1 MIESLVI
8 PMPMPTTNGT
18 MQLGNLLD
26 HMGDESVCEL
36 LEVGLGML
44 ARARLGEGVRAT
56 AQSCVQSIVT
66 SAFRRL
72 KGLQKD
78 DVDKLLEDAKHYEEK
93 IKVIRKKIE
102 SVGQKE
108 RHSDEKQEKQ
118 EKQETQ
124 EQQEKQEE
132 QEKQEKQEEQEKRIT
147 EPGEKS
153 TEPQVITPM
162 FTPYGLPTILELL
175 RVLIALLDP
184 NDQAHTDSMR
194 LSALAILNTALEVGG
209 LGLAN
214 WPELREGVTDEGCK
228 YLFQACFSLNP
239 YASSA
244 DHDLAYPSRFTIS
257 PCAVSPHYINSILH
271 SSPLP

>member
-8 PMPMPTTNGT
+8 PMPMPTINGT

-72 KGLQKD
+72 KGLQKG

-108 RHSDEKQEKQ
+108 RHSDEEQEKQ
-118 EKQETQ
+118 EKQEN
-124 EQQEKQEE
+124 QEE
-132 QEKQEKQEEQEKRIT
+132 QEKQEKQERQEERIT

-153 TEPQVITPM
+153 TEPQVITSM

-228 YLFQACFSLNP
+228 YLFQVCFSPNP
-239 YASSA
+239 FASSA

-257 PCAVSPHYINSILH
+257 PCPVSSHYINSILH
-271 SSPLP
+271 SSPLPQTST

>member
-1 MIESLVI
+1 
-8 PMPMPTTNGT
+8 

-72 KGLQKD
+72 KGLQKG

-124 EQQEKQEE
+124 EQQEKQEQQE
-132 QEKQEKQEEQEKRIT
+132 QQEKRIT
-147 EPGEKS
+147 ELGEKS
-153 TEPQVITPM
+153 TEPQVITSM

-228 YLFQACFSLNP
+228 YLFQVCFSLNP
-239 YASSA
+239 PFASSA
-244 DHDLAYPSRFTIS
+244 DHGLAYPSRFTIS
-257 PCAVSPHYINSILH
+257 PCAVSSHYINSILH
-271 SSPLP
+271 SSPLPQTST

>member
-72 KGLQKD
+72 KGLQKG

-124 EQQEKQEE
+124 EQQEKQEKQE
-132 QEKQEKQEEQEKRIT
+132 EHEKQEKQEKRII

-239 YASSA
+239 YVSSA
-244 DHDLAYPSRFTIS
+244 DHGLAYPSRFTIS

>member
-8 PMPMPTTNGT
+8 PMPMPTNNGT

-72 KGLQKD
+72 KGLQKG

-108 RHSDEKQEKQ
+108 RHSDEKHEKQ

-124 EQQEKQEE
+124 EQQEK
-132 QEKQEKQEEQEKRIT
+132 QEKRIT

-228 YLFQACFSLNP
+228 YLFQVCFSLNP

-244 DHDLAYPSRFTIS
+244 DHGLAYPSRFTIS
-257 PCAVSPHYINSILH
+257 PCAVSPHYLNSIFH
-271 SSPLP
+271 SSPLPQTST